1 MLVAVVQGSVTA
13 TMKHPSMQKVKLLI
27 VQPYDPVTGKPQG
40 LAQIAADVLG
50 AGLGSQVLLSNDGRG
65 AQEMLGAGKD
75 CPVRL
80 AIMALLDPITHGEV
94 RGR

>member
-1 MLVAVVQGSVTA
+1 MLTAVVQGSVTA
-13 TMKHPSMQKVKLLI
+13 TMKHPSMEKVRLLI
-27 VQPYDPVTGKPQG
+27 VQPYDPMTGQPQG

-65 AQEMLGAGKD
+65 AQEMLKVGKD

-80 AIMALLDPITHGEV
+80 AITALLDNND
-94 RGR
+94 R